1 MSKHLTLKRILQIRQ
16 RLGIAINNNDIELA
30 HRIQG
35 VLLSEYSDLL
45 QLNLNEIEGN
55 HELHEFTNMDS
66 SHLLNRLSDADYL
79 NWNRRLM
86 SNDNSK
92 PIDLAVERVKKAA
105 KHKPLVLVYC
115 EKYLDGK
122 VMTIEAYKELRKSF
136 DRCDQETH
144 QAVIV
149 DADMADSVIECLNDV
164 MTLEDV
170 LSLKKAK

>member
-45 QLNLNEIEGN
+45 QLALNEIGGN
-55 HELHEFTNMDS
+55 HELHELINMDGS
-66 SHLLNRLSDADYL
+66 DLFNRFSDADYFD
-79 NWNRRLM
+79 WNRGPIM
-86 SNDNSK
+86 HDSK
-92 PIDLAVERVKKAA
+92 PIDLSVHRVKKIAQN
-105 KHKPLVLVYC
+105 KPLVLVYC

-136 DRCDQETH
+136 DRCDEETH

-149 DADMADSVIECLNDV
+149 DADMTDSVVECINDV

-170 LSLKKAK
+170 LALKKAK